1 MFFSKGITLES
12 KNLALSEIP
21 RMMETGGEACKPDNA
36 IIFNVGVLD
45 VQSLPGFSNG
55 DAPVVISLA
64 LLADGYH
71 TQLAQTST
79 VGKTL
84 HSKQVAKGFTFAL
97 DVKRVDTAMLRLQ
110 VSSGNKVLLEKS
122 IPVRTLR
129 YTGKTYFDET
139 IFFGG
144 SLQLEGRARNHT
156 KIPTVKMAF
165 ELLSLGDGNYFR
177 RHNPQFS
184 VVEIA
189 RMENELQAAP
199 HPLNLAAHPV
209 ADAPVGMA

>member
-71 TQLAQTST
+71 TQLLTMIFLVFST
-79 VGKTL
+79 E
-84 HSKQVAKGFTFAL
+84 SPCAC
-97 DVKRVDTAMLRLQ
+97 
-110 VSSGNKVLLEKS
+110 
-122 IPVRTLR
+122 
-129 YTGKTYFDET
+129 
-139 IFFGG
+139 
-144 SLQLEGRARNHT
+144 
-156 KIPTVKMAF
+156 
-165 ELLSLGDGNYFR
+165 LSPCCKL
-177 RHNPQFS
+177 S
-184 VVEIA
+184 
-189 RMENELQAAP
+189 QAS
-199 HPLNLAAHPV
+199 N
-209 ADAPVGMA
+209 D